1 MQVYAV
7 GIFVEPAGARRCL
20 EEGWWKQVQQQGGRG
35 SAALHESLFAA
46 LLSDGTG
53 GGAASFFPRCL
64 HMVFARSVSSSQV
77 LNALA
82 ERLKAV
88 ADPNAYAALCGALE
102 RGIGSAGLS
111 KGDALTYLW
120 AAPDLVRVLVRGEA
134 AGEVRDPRLGR
145 QLHGGFLGGEPSS
158 PEAKDEVPKG
168 AVALF
173 RAAA

>member
-1 MQVYAV
+1 MVS
-7 GIFVEPAGARRCL
+7 RRL
-20 EEGWWKQVQQQGGRG
+20 DAESSIGV
-35 SAALHESLFAA
+35 SAALIGGFSLT
-46 LLSDGTG
+46 LLGEADNMGPVSQWIFVV
-53 GGAASFFPRCL
+53 AS
-64 HMVFARSVSSSQV
+64 
-77 LNALA
+77 
-82 ERLKAV
+82 
-88 ADPNAYAALCGALE
+88 ALCGALE